1 MWNHTTY
8 NFGEVKP
15 KQALRAE
22 FEYLGDKKIIEVK
35 PSCGCTTSNR
45 NGNIITLNYESPT
58 FPNHLKGKGLTSFD
72 FNKSAAIIFD
82 DDSKDVITIKG
93 TIKTKEK

>member
-22 FEYLGDKKIIEVK
+22 FEYLGSKKITEIK
-35 PSCGCTTSNR
+35 PSCGCTTSKQE
-45 NGNIITLNYESPT
+45 GNKVILNYESPT

-72 FNKSAAIIFD
+72 FSKSATIIFD
-82 DDSKDVITIKG
+82 DNSKDVITIKG

>member
-15 KQALRAE
+15 KQALKAE
-22 FEYLGDKKIIEVK
+22 FEYLGPKKITEVK
-35 PSCGCTTSNR
+35 PACGCTTSKKE
-45 NGNIITLNYESPT
+45 GNIITLNYESPT

-72 FNKSAAIIFD
+72 FSKSATIIFD
-82 DDSKDVITIKG
+82 DNSKDVITIKG

>member
-1 MWNHTTY
+1 MWNHTTH
-8 NFGEVKP
+8 NFGEVKQ

-35 PSCGCTTSNR
+35 PACGCTTSKR
-45 NGNIITLNYESPT
+45 EGNIITLNYESPT
-58 FPNHLKGKGLTSFD
+58 SPNHLKGKGITSFD
-72 FNKSAAIIFD
+72 FNKSPAIIFN

-93 TIKTKEK
+93 TIKTKVK

>member
-22 FEYLGDKKIIEVK
+22 FEYLGPKKIIEVK
-35 PSCGCTTSNR
+35 PACGCTTSNR
-45 NGNIITLNYESPT
+45 DGNKVILNYESPT

-72 FNKSAAIIFD
+72 FSKSATIIFD
-82 DDSKDVITIKG
+82 DNSKDVITIKG